1 MRAAQ
6 LLRPPE
12 ERNPVSDWTIRI
24 GVAAFYL
31 VFGHE
36 KFSASELHW
45 VTLVREIGI
54 GDWFRYFTG
63 CVEVL
68 GALLVL
74 IPRAP
79 AIGLAL
85 LSATMAAAAM
95 ILAYRLRED
104 GPSPLPAL
112 FFFILAALAWNRYQS
127 DREMSA
133 RRADD
138 SSPEQP
144 IA

>member
-31 VFGHE
+31 VFGLE

-85 LSATMAAAAM
+85 LSATMAAA
-95 ILAYRLRED
+95 R
-104 GPSPLPAL
+104 
-112 FFFILAALAWNRYQS
+112 
-127 DREMSA
+127 
-133 RRADD
+133 DD
-138 SSPEQP
+138 SRVPAP
-144 IA
+144 